1 MHSLIYS
8 LSLTFFT
15 LFVFCMCLWRVCLLV
30 AGSDTAAEL
39 APLGRERGVRPLNS
53 CVELDVCSSVGLD
66 KVLMEDGPR
75 VAALLSFEGEE
86 GTETELVARV
96 TPMLRASDF

>member
-1 MHSLIYS
+1 
-8 LSLTFFT
+8 
-15 LFVFCMCLWRVCLLV
+15 MCLWRVCLLV
-30 AGSDTAAEL
+30 TGSDTAAEL

-66 KVLMEDGPR
+66 MVLMEDGPR